1 MSGTSG
7 WDQQQIDDLTRKGHR
22 DRNAAP
28 VAAPVVVPEI
38 SEKELTERCISLL
51 RLKHYRS
58 MVAHNCLTVG
68 VLTFLKGWY
77 IRLNECENNPLMP
90 DLTIL
95 PYPNDRPVLM
105 VELKTRKKFQ
115 PGQKEMIE
123 NGMWKLAWTISE
135 FDAILTRWDA
145 TK

>member
-7 WDQQQIDDLTRKGHR
+7 WDQNHVDEYLKRTGYA

-28 VAAPVVVPEI
+28 VVEPVMVPEI

-77 IRLNECENNPLMP
+77 IHLNECENNPLMP

-105 VELKTRKKFQ
+105 VELKVRKKFQ

-123 NGMWKLAWTISE
+123 NGMWKLAWSVEEFSE
-135 FDAILTRWDA
+135 ILTRWEM
-145 TK
+145 K